1 MPGCLRTAGVPVL
14 LLACQSTPGLPGLS
28 LRVCGT
34 GIAAHT
40 PSPLPVQLQSC
51 NGDAAGARD
60 SPRAIHS
67 TSSEFTGV
75 SQNQHPS
82 APTPGRLIP
91 PRPSG
96 IPSSGAQVSF
106 GHEKSARAGCWGFPL
121 RRMGLLPGPDILSPV
136 INSLQHPLGCHVRIA
151 TDTWRIRIYCCN
163 PGLKAESLMNAPRL

>member
-40 PSPLPVQLQSC
+40 PPPLPVQLQSC

-91 PRPSG
+91 QGPQAFPPQGPKFLLVMRNQLGLDAGGSLSG
-96 IPSSGAQVSF
+96 GWGSCLAQTSFPQSSTASNTHLDAMSGLQLTLGELGFIAAIQV
-106 GHEKSARAGCWGFPL
+106 
-121 RRMGLLPGPDILSPV
+121 
-136 INSLQHPLGCHVRIA
+136 
-151 TDTWRIRIYCCN
+151 
-163 PGLKAESLMNAPRL
+163 